1 MRAHRRSLALGL
13 GTMLLVAGCQR
24 GSLASVPAEQSSG
37 PPPTFVSQETV
48 AASSFADYCGS
59 ATISIDYAP
68 YTTNSL
74 AGYGWQFVVVDVTGI
89 EPAIFNTPDGSAP
102 PGFPKAA
109 VSAGPSLMLYTPVDV
124 QIAQAISGPATP
136 GPGQFLVE
144 GGTAG
149 CYTMFVSPT
158 PKVEIGMR
166 YVFIVSDAPD
176 ASGKAALP
184 VLKARFAWPVDA
196 NGVVA
201 TDDGP
206 MSLEDLAKIVLS
218 ATPWSAPAGS
228 IFP

>member
-1 MRAHRRSLALGL
+1 
-13 GTMLLVAGCQR
+13 
-24 GSLASVPAEQSSG
+24 VPAEQSSG
-37 PPPTFVSQETV
+37 PLPTLLAKETV
-48 AASSFADYCGS
+48 AASPFTNYCGS

-68 YTTNSL
+68 YTAKTL
-74 AGYGWQFVVVDVTGI
+74 AGYGWQFVLVDVTGI
-89 EPAIFNTPDGSAP
+89 EGAIFNTPDGSAP

-109 VSAGPSLMLYTPVDV
+109 ASAGPSFMLYTPIDV

-158 PKVEIGMR
+158 PNVEIGMR

-184 VLKARFAWPVDA
+184 VLQARFAWPVDA
-196 NGVVA
+196 KGVVA

-218 ATPWSAPAGS
+218 ATPSSAPAASSLPYEIAGTRHAAM
-228 IFP
+228 PG